1 MPDGKLTG
9 KLSAV
14 GGLQGKLS
22 LGSGTAIPY
31 TGEYEVTPTFDE
43 QYLLT
48 NGMLMTDNVNV
59 HKIPVVRTSNPQGGI
74 TVVIGVN

>member
-9 KLSAV
+9 KLSAI
-14 GGLQGKLS
+14 GGLKGTLS

-31 TGEYEVTPTFDE
+31 TGEYEVTPNFDE